1 MNDHPPKAS
10 REALRQEL
18 RGLYIEQEVFSCS
31 EHGSTVCDN
40 PNNPECDMPLKLLDT
55 LLDITMPLIQSAQ
68 QEFAEATIKA
78 LPEKKH
84 SASGLNEDMNAD
96 MMEIVGIKNKGF
108 NEALDQSKSAIKATL
123 NKYVSTEEA
132 E

>member
-78 LPEKKH
+78 LPTK
-84 SASGLNEDMNAD
+84 EDYLTAPGSTD
-96 MMEIVGIKNKGF
+96 KEIQVWNK
-108 NEALDQSKSAIKATL
+108 ALDQSGAAIKDTL
-123 NKYVSTEEA
+123 DKYVSTEEGG
-132 E
+132 